1 VWPVWAADTGK
12 AAGSVWCVTIDGDD
26 DLQGLRRA
34 GRAVAEARDAMLAA
48 AVPGATTAD
57 LDAVGRRIL
66 RSHGARSAPQLAVG
80 FPAATCVSVN
90 DQAAHGVPSPL
101 RVLRAGD
108 LVNVDVSAEL
118 DGYWADTGAS
128 APVGPTE
135 GVAPIARRLVEAT
148 RSAQSDAMAAARAG
162 QPLRHIGR
170 AVERRARRHGFR
182 VIGNLCGHGVGGS
195 LHEAPSVPSIER
207 MADDVTLWEGLVLAI
222 EPFLST
228 GADVAVEDADGWT
241 LRTPDGSL
249 SAQFEHTIVV
259 TNGRPLV
266 LTAAAA

>member
-1 VWPVWAADTGK
+1 MARRGRPTRDAAD
-12 AAGSVWCVTIDGDD
+12 SVWCVTIDGDD
-26 DLQGLRRA
+26 DLQSLRRA

-128 APVGPTE
+128 APVGSPE
-135 GVAPIARRLVEAT
+135 AVAPIARQLVEAT
-148 RSAQSDAMAAARAG
+148 RSAQADAMAAARAG
-162 QPLRHIGR
+162 RPLRHIGR

-182 VIGNLCGHGVGGS
+182 VIGNLCGHGVGAS
-195 LHEAPSVPSIER
+195 LHEGPSVPSIER

-249 SAQFEHTIVV
+249 SAQFEHTVVV
-259 TNGRPLV
+259 THGRPLV
-266 LTAAAA
+266 LTATAA